1 MTICIPPPGFSQ
13 IHPVDKYHT
22 TYSCMDTAPLILGKF
37 IDENKQKL
45 ATEDDNEDC
54 NDSFHSFL
62 TSCSSNDSTI
72 KNNMSSTSRPG
83 KKKLESVSQQQD
95 GSYNQSNQSSDNLG
109 LTLSKDQLQE
119 YENIFQTMKDAL
131 GVKNID
137 EMISKYLQN
146 EEQNFSLFS
155 YISYHN
161 GEITKL
167 ESEIDF
173 IQQEIINAT
182 CREQSMEARYQ
193 KQMKEEAQK
202 SIDLNNKAKDYEC
215 KFNSNF
221 KMLKQLNEELD
232 RINNMLPTDTFEA
245 SDKKTNV
252 TKEAHSSVEKEIEG
266 TGAII
271 NRVFESLG
279 HIESKITT
287 FVTKNETS
295 TAKTNMSSATERRGS
310 VFPNK
315 IDLSFETLFRSH
327 SLSVTPIS
335 LPMKNTLSISIHPPS
350 TEYSS
355 GEDDEYLKKDE
366 ESERPFTLDELRQ
379 STMAKIQEKRYSKKV
394 LLTRKQSR
402 R

>member
-1 MTICIPPPGFSQ
+1 
-13 IHPVDKYHT
+13 
-22 TYSCMDTAPLILGKF
+22 
-37 IDENKQKL
+37 
-45 ATEDDNEDC
+45 
-54 NDSFHSFL
+54 
-62 TSCSSNDSTI
+62 
-72 KNNMSSTSRPG
+72 
-83 KKKLESVSQQQD
+83 
-95 GSYNQSNQSSDNLG
+95 
-109 LTLSKDQLQE
+109 
-119 YENIFQTMKDAL
+119 
-131 GVKNID
+131 
-137 EMISKYLQN
+137 
-146 EEQNFSLFS
+146 
-155 YISYHN
+155 
-161 GEITKL
+161 
-167 ESEIDF
+167 
-173 IQQEIINAT
+173 
-182 CREQSMEARYQ
+182 
-193 KQMKEEAQK
+193 
-202 SIDLNNKAKDYEC
+202 
-215 KFNSNF
+215 
-221 KMLKQLNEELD
+221 
-232 RINNMLPTDTFEA
+232 MLPTDTFEA